1 MARMEVGR
9 QTENM
14 SSLNQRRIY
23 QYRRALEEN
32 FGDCETH
39 WSDRN
44 TLHLNSAGLNIYLN
58 NL

>member
-1 MARMEVGR
+1 MARMELGR

-14 SSLNQRRIY
+14 SSLNQGKIH
-23 QYRRALEEN
+23 QYRRAIEEN

-39 WSDRN
+39 WSDMN
-44 TLHLNSAGLNIYLN
+44 TLYPNSAGLNIYLN